1 MKQERCVT
9 RCLRRVGVGI
19 AGCLTVL
26 VGVAL
31 LVLPGP
37 GVLTIAA
44 GLALLSTEFECA
56 RRYMHWCRARGGRLS
71 RYFSREELPPQ
82 QRS

>member
-1 MKQERCVT
+1 MNREHRVN
-9 RCLRRVGVGI
+9 RCLRRVGIGI
-19 AGCLTVL
+19 VGCLVVL
-26 VGVAL
+26 VGIAL

-37 GVLTIAA
+37 GVLTISA

-56 RRYMHWCRARGGRLS
+56 RRYMRWCRARGGRLS
-71 RYFSREELPPQ
+71 QYFSREELPPQ

>member
-1 MKQERCVT
+1 MNPEPCVN
-9 RCLRRVGVGI
+9 RCLRRVGIGI
-19 AGCLTVL
+19 VGCLIVL
-26 VGVAL
+26 VGIAL

-44 GLALLSTEFECA
+44 GLGFLSTEFECA
-56 RRYMHWCRARGGRLS
+56 RRYMQWCRARGGRLS
-71 RYFSREELPPQ
+71 RYFSREELPPE